1 MPIIVLHFSGATI
14 GMKDSTAL
22 PKESV
27 CGSRRSCIERMLYVW
42 KITGRNLPNTPGQ
55 RGAGRGGVSSLVL
68 LSGVGEE
75 DVLVVV
81 FDEFV

>member
-1 MPIIVLHFSGATI
+1 
-14 GMKDSTAL
+14 MKDSTAL

-42 KITGRNLPNTPGQ
+42 KITGRNLPIL
-55 RGAGRGGVSSLVL
+55 RGSVDQAGGGGILLVL

>member
-42 KITGRNLPNTPGQ
+42 KITGRNLPFTPG
-55 RGAGRGGVSSLVL
+55 
-68 LSGVGEE
+68 
-75 DVLVVV
+75 
-81 FDEFV
+81 